1 MTSIAPIER
10 IKLFN
15 QKATKIKNSPFYEQ
29 IKLTEQFITI
39 KFTQGQQTIDH
50 NLSDENSLEAFLLTF
65 RMFVQNND
73 PISFQNMLSCYSE
86 IDFSQESKER
96 FTALRDKFTALRDN
110 LNNYLDSMCE
120 FYLCETSDGLTG
132 FGFGSFSN
140 QDDEATERFT
150 KRQFMENYI
159 YGEYAHSN
167 EDKRIKI
174 QQIKSN
180 LQSESM
186 GQLCLQSI
194 FKNIIGFIDEAAKIN
209 EEVLNILK

>member
-1 MTSIAPIER
+1 MTPIER

-15 QKATKIKNSPFYEQ
+15 EKATKIKNSPFYEK
-29 IKLTEQFITI
+29 IKLRQQFITI

-73 PISFQNMLSCYSE
+73 AISFQNMLSCYSE
-86 IDFSQESKER
+86 INFSQESKQR
-96 FTALRDKFTALRDN
+96 FTALRDN
-110 LNNYLDSMCE
+110 LNNYLDSMCA
-120 FYLCETSDGLTG
+120 FYLYETSDGLTG

-167 EDKRIKI
+167 ESKRIKI
-174 QQIKSN
+174 QKIKSN
-180 LQSESM
+180 AESESI
-186 GQLCLQSI
+186 GQFCLQDI
-194 FKNIIGFIDEAAKIN
+194 LKTIIGFIDEAAKIN
-209 EEVLNILK
+209 EEVLDILE

>member
-1 MTSIAPIER
+1 
-10 IKLFN
+10 
-15 QKATKIKNSPFYEQ
+15 
-29 IKLTEQFITI
+29 
-39 KFTQGQQTIDH
+39 
-50 NLSDENSLEAFLLTF
+50 
-65 RMFVQNND
+65 
-73 PISFQNMLSCYSE
+73 
-86 IDFSQESKER
+86 
-96 FTALRDKFTALRDN
+96 
-110 LNNYLDSMCE
+110 
-120 FYLCETSDGLTG
+120 
-132 FGFGSFSN
+132 
-140 QDDEATERFT
+140 
-150 KRQFMENYI
+150 MENYI